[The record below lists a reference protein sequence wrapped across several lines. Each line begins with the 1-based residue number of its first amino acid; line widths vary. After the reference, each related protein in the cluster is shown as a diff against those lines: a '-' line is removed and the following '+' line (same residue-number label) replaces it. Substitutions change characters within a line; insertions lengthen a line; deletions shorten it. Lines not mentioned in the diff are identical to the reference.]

1 MSELLIETRGQSGWL
16 ILNRPKAFNSLTR
29 SILEDLAIAL
39 SDFEQ
44 DDNIRVI
51 VLAAT
56 DCPAFCAGADLMQV
70 LEKTES
76 GEKDFLMQAR
86 TSFGALRNCSKP
98 VVAAINGMTMAGG
111 LELTMCCDIVI
122 ASNKATFGDAHAN
135 FGVFPGAGGAAI
147 LPKLVPVNV
156 AKYLLFTGKSLPAS
170 EMKQYGLVNEV
181 VEHEQLNSRV
191 QELCDDLAEKSPV
204 VLQRMKKIA
213 NQAQDQ
219 TRQSALDSE
228 LLELR
233 EHLLSADIQEG
244 LAAFSEKRKPVFIGK

>member
-1 MSELLIETRGQSGWL
+1 MSELLVEKRGQSGWL

-29 SILEDLAIAL
+29 NIIDKMEVALA
-39 SDFEQ
+39 DFEQ

-56 DCPAFCAGADLMQV
+56 DSPAFCAGADLKQV
-70 LEKTES
+70 LGKTEL
-76 GEKDFLMQAR
+76 GEKDFLMQCRA
-86 TSFGALRNCSKP
+86 SFGALRNCSKP
-98 VVAAINGMTMAGG
+98 VIAAINGMTMAGG

-122 ASNKATFGDAHAN
+122 ASNKATLGDAHSN

-156 AKYLLFTGKSLPAS
+156 AKYLLFTGKSLPAE

-181 VEHEQLNSRV
+181 VEHDQLHIRV
-191 QELCDDLAEKSPV
+191 QELCDDLAERSPL
-204 VLQRMKKIA
+204 VLRRMKKVA

-219 TRQSALDSE
+219 SRQSALDSE

-233 EHLLSADIQEG
+233 EHFMSADIHEG
-244 LAAFSEKRKPVFIGK
+244 LAAFAEKRKPVFIGK

>member
-1 MSELLIETRGQSGWL
+1 MSELLVEKRGQSGWL
-16 ILNRPKAFNSLTR
+16 ILNRPKAFNAISR
-29 SILEDLAIAL
+29 EIVDGLETALA
-39 SDFEQ
+39 DFEQ
-44 DDNIRVI
+44 DDNIRVV

-56 DCPAFCAGADLMQV
+56 GCPAFCAGGDLKQA
-70 LEKTES
+70 LKKAS
-76 GEKDFLMQAR
+76 PGEKDFLMQCR
-86 TSFGALRNCSKP
+86 ISFSALRNCSKP
-98 VVAAINGMTMAGG
+98 VIAAINGITMAGG

-122 ASNKATFGDAHAN
+122 ASDKATFADAHSN

-170 EMKQYGLVNEV
+170 EMKQFGLVNEV
-181 VEHEQLNSRV
+181 VEHEQLSARV
-191 QELCDDLAEKSPV
+191 QELCDDLAQRSPL

-219 TRQSALDSE
+219 SRQSALDSE

-233 EHLLSADIQEG
+233 EHFLSADIQEG
-244 LAAFSEKRKPVFIGK
+244 LAAFAEKRKPVFTGK